1 MNVHEVFYLR
11 SVHWNHAVSDQ
22 RQASWIHSRQS
33 CSDTEPVNFF
43 SQEDVP
49 LFCAMLRLDTVYV
62 SHTVD
67 PIQTRL
73 CTAAA
78 ISPSPESLLK
88 YFEGSLLPLFMHT
101 FLKTAGSSFSS
112 HFYDAH
118 NSALPLHGCPFSF
131 SSETITFSFTQFN
144 YFHCSETRAWGL
156 ACLLLFIHRQ
166 SFSRW
171 HA

>member
-1 MNVHEVFYLR
+1 MKSFTCAAFIEIMRWVIRDKLLGYTAVRAVQTLNLWTSFHRKMFHY
-11 SVHWNHAVSDQ
+11 SVP
-22 RQASWIHSRQS
+22 
-33 CSDTEPVNFF
+33 C
-43 SQEDVP
+43 
-49 LFCAMLRLDTVYV
+49 LRLDTVYV